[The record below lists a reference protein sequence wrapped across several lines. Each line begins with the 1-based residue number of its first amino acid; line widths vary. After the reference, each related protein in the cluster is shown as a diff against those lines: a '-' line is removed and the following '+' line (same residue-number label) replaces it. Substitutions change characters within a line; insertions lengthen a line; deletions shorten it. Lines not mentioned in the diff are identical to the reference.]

1 MTELSVRDLKI
12 IMIFAI
18 FILTLFGILPLKIP
32 AIKKSESGLS
42 YLNCFS
48 AGMFLAIALIH
59 MLPES
64 VLEYNEWAT
73 SHG

>member
-1 MTELSVRDLKI
+1 MSELSVQNFKI
-12 IMIFAI
+12 IMIFVI
-18 FILTLFGILPLKIP
+18 FSLTLFGILPLKVP

-48 AGMFLAIALIH
+48 AGMFLAIAVIH

-64 VLEYNEWAT
+64 VEDYDEWAKQ
-73 SHG
+73 